1 MKTNKSEESR
11 IILFNIR
18 APFFFIWKIE
28 GAEPAISFFIQF
40 LFIPAGVFKPRYPW
54 NKNCLRSLGQV
65 GKPIF

>member
-28 GAEPAISFFIQF
+28 GAEPAISFYS
-40 LFIPAGVFKPRYPW
+40 IPIYSRRCIHASI
-54 NKNCLRSLGQV
+54 SLE
-65 GKPIF
+65 